1 MHDHAPS
8 HRGRRRLVAVLAVA
22 ASTLGAGGA
31 AAPSASAMEIAT
43 QDDSVFLHQHYGNRV
58 HALNMMKRIGVR
70 HLRVNVIWSEFKRY
84 EACARGGGPPECRG
98 YRGRSAGGF
107 APYDDIVNLAWS
119 MGVRVQFTIIPT
131 PDYDRRGDR
140 SIYYYN
146 TNARRFGAFA
156 RRIARRYRA
165 KVRRMSVGNEP
176 NLGRFLSPQR
186 RAVPI
191 YRAMYKAAY
200 RAIKGADRRI
210 EVLIGE
216 TTSSKNPLGFLSAV
230 ANTRGGLRSDGF
242 AHHPFQ
248 FFIRPGR
255 RDRRYIGIS
264 NISKIKATLRTLA
277 RRRLLRRSRG
287 NSAIPILFTEYG
299 YQRRG
304 IYRTRP
310 ESKRAQ
316 WALESF
322 VFARRRGVK
331 QLLWYQVSHQPAL
344 FSRGD
349 VWDSGMIDLAGRG
362 DRVYNHLYANRR
374 KFGVR

>member
-1 MHDHAPS
+1 MHDPAPS
-8 HRGRRRLVAVLAVA
+8 PQWRRRLVAVLAVA
-22 ASTLGAGGA
+22 ASTMGVGA
-31 AAPSASAMEIAT
+31 ATAPSASAYEIGT

-84 EACARGGGPPECRG
+84 ERQFR
-98 YRGRSAGGF
+98 RHRAGGWK
-107 APYDDIVNLAWS
+107 PYDDIVNLARS
-119 MGVRVQFTIIPT
+119 MGVRVQFTIIAT

-140 SIYYYN
+140 YIWYRN

-156 RRIARRYRA
+156 RRIARRYRG
-165 KVRRMSVGNEP
+165 KVRRHACGNEP

-186 RAVPI
+186 RAVPL
-191 YRAMYKAAY
+191 YRALYKACY
-200 RAIKGADRRI
+200 RAIKGADRRN

-216 TTSSKNPLGFLSAV
+216 TTSSKNPLGFLAAV

-242 AHHPFQ
+242 AHHGFQ

-255 RDRRYIGIS
+255 PDRRYIGIS
-264 NISKIKATLRTLA
+264 NIPKIKATLRTLA

-287 NSAIPILFTEYG
+287 NSAIPILFTEYA

-304 IYRTRP
+304 IYRIP
-310 ESKRAQ
+310 ESRRRQ

-322 VFARRRGVK
+322 IFARRQRIK
-331 QLLWYQVSHQPAL
+331 QMVWYQVSHQPII

-349 VWDSGMIDLAGRG
+349 AWDSGMIDLAGRG
-362 DRVYNHLYANRR
+362 DSVYNHLYRNRR
-374 KFGVR
+374 RFGVR